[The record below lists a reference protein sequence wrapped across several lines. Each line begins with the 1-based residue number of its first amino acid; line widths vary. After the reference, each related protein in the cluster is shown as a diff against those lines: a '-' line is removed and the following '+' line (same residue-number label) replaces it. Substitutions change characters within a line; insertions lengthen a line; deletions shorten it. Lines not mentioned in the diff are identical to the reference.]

1 MKTKVY
7 SLVFA
12 CLAFGSSM
20 SMANENFQ
28 VYTELNWNEVSEDN
42 IAGSYGFILPLSEN
56 LNINVGY
63 KDYIKANELYDIYPI
78 EFDYSVITAA
88 LEYDFLKAEKLTTFV
103 GLGLES
109 SLSDVTVTQNGIT
122 QYLLEKGDN
131 VGTVYLGLKAP
142 INRRI
147 GMRAGISYVESNGI
161 VPATESVFFGLY
173 GTFGKLPAKD
183 KARSR
188 AAFRGKSEPKP
199 YAKPPGVSKVVASN
213 QAKPQTSPAP
223 MNVAQRSPE
232 PVTTPETM
240 ATPQPK
246 MLIPNRRNETPLVCL
261 QVGRYQQ
268 KQSMDKVAELAKKN
282 GITLF
287 AAKDPATND
296 YLLMSQQTREQ
307 KQKMADKI
315 YLEMGIK
322 TFTAKCQQPV

>member
-7 SLVFA
+7 SLIFA
-12 CLAFGSSM
+12 CLTLGSSM

-42 IAGSYGFILPLSEN
+42 IVGSYGFILPLSDN

-63 KDYIKANELYDIYPI
+63 KDYIKAKELYDIYPI

-109 SLSDVTVTQNGIT
+109 SLSDVTVTQNDT
-122 QYLLEKGDN
+122 TRYLLEKGDN
-131 VGTVYLGLKAP
+131 VATVYLGLKAP

-147 GMRAGISYVESNGI
+147 GVRAGISYVESNGI
-161 VPATESVFFGLY
+161 APATESVFFGLY
-173 GTFGKLPAKD
+173 GTFGKLPPKD
-183 KARSR
+183 QSRSR
-188 AAFRGKSEPKP
+188 TAFRAKAEPKP

-213 QAKPQTSPAP
+213 QMEPKTTAKPMT
-223 MNVAQRSPE
+223 VAKNEPE
-232 PVTTPETM
+232 PVAP
-240 ATPQPK
+240 AQPK

-268 KQSMDKVAELAKKN
+268 KQSMDKVAEMAKKN

-287 AAKDPATND
+287 TAKDPATND
-296 YLLMSQQTREQ
+296 YLLMSRQTREQ
-307 KQKMADKI
+307 KQKVANKI
-315 YLEMGIK
+315 YLDMGIK